1 MNAPL
6 TKLIPAMDEDGLAR
20 AWPVLAAQ
28 EGHKGRLPQYKP
40 PYRCPHIENVQRLL
54 NDGLTRVEV
63 SKELGISTTV
73 VSGIVARNNL
83 QWPRKTPARERID
96 ADELRELL
104 TTGKTWNAI
113 ADELGEP
120 VSTVRRRAEDLGL
133 RNTVRRARRK
143 DAIKRV
149 DAERLRELLAKDMT
163 WGAVADELGEAV
175 TTVRR
180 LAERLGIKRGA

>member
-1 MNAPL
+1 MTCL
-6 TKLIPAMDEDGLAR
+6 SKIIPACDEDGLAR
-20 AWPVLAAQ
+20 VWPVLAAQ
-28 EGHKGRLPQYKP
+28 EGHMKRHPNYKP
-40 PYRCPHIENVQRLL
+40 PSRSPYAAEVKRLIEMGFNRK
-54 NDGLTRVEV
+54 EV
-63 SKELGISTTV
+63 CDWLGISTTTVSSIV
-73 VSGIVARNNL
+73 VKNNL

-96 ADELRELL
+96 AEQLRELL
-104 TTGKTWNAI
+104 TTGKTWDAI

-133 RNTVRRARRK
+133 RNTVSRKRRK

-163 WGAVADELGEAV
+163 WSAVADELGEPL

-180 LAERLGIKRGA
+180 LAERLGIKRRA